1 MSFRPQVS
9 QFDERS
15 DLIFSTKLQVQRV
28 DQPVRLGG
36 VSGLQPEQGS
46 SDVEATR
53 GAKPETTAG
62 TSELQHSAFL
72 VGAAAAAAA
81 AADIA
86 AAAFQQL
93 FPLLGLFSSSLFSFS
108 RSCAAK
114 SKRFILQYNLGI
126 LIPYSM
132 T

>member
-72 VGAAAAAAA
+72 VGAAAT
-81 AADIA
+81 ADIA

-114 SKRFILQYNLGI
+114 SKQFILQYNLGI

>member
-46 SDVEATR
+46 SDVEAAR
-53 GAKPETTAG
+53 RAKPETTAG

-72 VGAAAAAAA
+72 LGAAA

>member
-81 AADIA
+81 DIA

-114 SKRFILQYNLGI
+114 SKQFILQYNLGI

>member
-81 AADIA
+81 ADIA

-114 SKRFILQYNLGI
+114 SKQFILQYNLGI